1 MTTPSPAVDL
11 YTDPDVFERER
22 QSIFARTWL
31 FFGIEA
37 DFARPG
43 DYLADIV
50 ADFPIVVVRDAEG
63 TLRGFHNVC
72 RHRAGPLVDEGRG
85 RCEREFV
92 CRYHAWRYAFDGAL
106 TDTGEFPPPEGLDIG
121 AFGLFRVRV
130 ETWRGLVFINL
141 DPAAE
146 PLEATLRPLEARLR
160 LDRSRTARVQHSHKI
175 DCNWKVFVENY
186 LDGFHLE
193 GVHAVVADEA
203 GAQHHAIQVEGK
215 VAFCQPPETDRSARN
230 FWAWVWPNV
239 GFCLYRGVFVV
250 EHMRPRGAGA
260 MRLEHIYLHEP
271 EDPGIDAAMSET
283 ERVSDED
290 AWVCERVQR
299 NLRAGV
305 FHEGVI
311 SPGHDGAVAW
321 FQARVAEALAG

>member
-1 MTTPSPAVDL
+1 MVSPVPPAGL
-11 YTDPDVFERER
+11 YTDPEVFERER
-22 QSIFARTWL
+22 QAIFARSWL
-31 FFGIEA
+31 FFGVEA

-50 ADFPIVVVRDAEG
+50 ADFPIVVVRDG
-63 TLRGFHNVC
+63 TGALRGFHNVC

-92 CRYHAWRYAFDGAL
+92 CRYHAWRYAFNGAL
-106 TDTGEFPPPEGLDIG
+106 TGTGEFPPPQGFDPA
-121 AFGLFRVRV
+121 AFGLFPIRV

-141 DPAAE
+141 DAGAE
-146 PLEATLRPLEARLR
+146 PLEATLRPLEARLG
-160 LDRSRTARVQHSHKI
+160 LDRTRTARVQHSHKI
-175 DCNWKVFVENY
+175 ECNWKVYVENY
-186 LDGFHLE
+186 IDGYHLE
-193 GVHAVVADEA
+193 GVHEVVATA
-203 GAQHHAIQVEGK
+203 PGARRYDIQVEGK
-215 VAFCQPPETDRSARN
+215 VAFFEPAESDRTARG

-250 EHMRPRGAGA
+250 EHMRPRGPSA

-271 EDPGIDAAMSET
+271 EDPSIDAALSET
-283 ERVSDED
+283 ERISDED

-305 FHEGVI
+305 FREGVY
-311 SPGHDGAVAW
+311 SPAHDGAVAW
-321 FQARVAEALAG
+321 FQARIAEALAD